1 MAQSN
6 TTTVAR
12 PYARAAFEL
21 AQAHNALPTWSRM
34 LELLAAVVSDE
45 RVVELLDDP
54 RIDYAQKAEQ
64 IIAICQ
70 SELDELG
77 GNFVKVLAEE
87 GRLEALPEIAAQFD
101 AARADHEKR
110 AQVELISAFPLTEAQ
125 QNKLAE
131 ALAKRLNREISIT
144 TSVDQSLI
152 GGVIV
157 HAGDTVIDGSVRG
170 RLAQLRSAL
179 TA

>member
-6 TTTVAR
+6 TPTVAR

-21 AQAHNALPTWSRM
+21 ALAHDALPAWSGM
-34 LELLAAVVSDE
+34 LELLATVVGNE
-45 RVVELLDDP
+45 RVVELIDDP

-70 SELDELG
+70 DELG
-77 GNFVKVLAEE
+77 ELGSNFVQVLAKE
-87 GRLEALPEIAAQFD
+87 GRLEALPEIAAQFE
-101 AARADHEKR
+101 AARADHEKQTR
-110 AQVELISAFPLTEAQ
+110 VELISAFPLTEAQ

-144 TSVDQSLI
+144 TSVDRSLI

>member
-101 AARADHEKR
+101 SARADHEKR